1 MFQALAKAFGQF
13 SDPRLRG
20 VVWRTIALSILVL
33 AALGLALWWAA
44 VQLAGIE
51 TGWLR
56 TLVDVAAGAG
66 VVALAWFLFPAA
78 VSLVVGLFLDDVAT
92 AVEARHYPALPP
104 PRRQTL
110 VQDVIGGAR
119 FALLALAL
127 NLLAL
132 PVLLLGMVIPPLN
145 LVVFYG
151 LNGYLLSREYFE
163 LVALRRVDAEQARRM
178 RRAFGGRLF
187 VAGVIV
193 ALLLTVPL
201 VNLVAPVIA
210 TAFMVHLFEGLRRRA
225 LRL

>member
-1 MFQALAKAFGQF
+1 MLQALANAFGQF

-20 VVWRTIALSILVL
+20 LVWRTIGLSLFILVGLAVALWL
-33 AALGLALWWAA
+33 AAT
-44 VQLAGIE
+44 QLSGIE
-51 TGWLR
+51 VAWLQK
-56 TLVDVAAGAG
+56 VVEYAAGLG
-66 VVALAWFLFPAA
+66 VVVVAWLLFPAA
-78 VSLVVGLFLDDVAT
+78 VSLVTGFFLEEVAA

-104 PRRQTL
+104 PRGQSL
-110 VQDVIGGAR
+110 AQEAIGGAR

-127 NLLAL
+127 NLAAL
-132 PVLLLGMVIPPLN
+132 PIFLIGFFLPPLN

-163 LVALRRVDAEQARRM
+163 LVALRRVDAEQARRL

-193 ALLLTVPL
+193 AFLLTVPL
-201 VNLVAPVIA
+201 VNLAASVIA